1 MTCLGLPDHIEKLSM
16 ANVEACSSTEMESC
30 NADQL
35 QSFLDF
41 EKELKS
47 MYGNWSSKLD
57 TNLIGLLQTS
67 FTTWLARIQSKQK
80 WDRVYQIWLE
90 RYKKYSEEAGLVM
103 YVGFGLV
110 VFVLLGQVYNWV
122 KLKRLMSDYE
132 ESKYNYSDLETESE
146 TD

>member
-1 MTCLGLPDHIEKLSM
+1 M

-67 FTTWLARIQSKQK
+67 FTSWLARIQSKQK

-90 RYKKYSEEAGLVM
+90 RYKKYSEEAGLIM